1 MKVSLG
7 FFGIT
12 RSLKHTIESI
22 NNNILDVLKLN
33 NIEYDI
39 YLHTYYLNSYSNK
52 RHNEIVN
59 TTDIDNA
66 EYKLLNADYIE
77 IDHQDT
83 IKEKIN
89 LSSYRTHPDPW
100 YSDYNSVDN
109 FILGQYSK
117 LRLTNMIEKSKI
129 NYDYILFIRPD
140 CLYLDK
146 LPIDFFNL
154 VNDNSIIIPN
164 FHLFGTIPFNDRFC
178 ISNMKTYKIYGHVF
192 NSLLEISKKKPLH
205 SETIIGERMHNH
217 NLNVI
222 KIKFNFARI
231 RFNGF
236 CVDKFD

>member
-1 MKVSLG
+1 MKISLG

-52 RHNEIVN
+52 RNNEIVN
-59 TTDIDNA
+59 TTDIDNS

-89 LSSYRTHPDPW
+89 LSSYRTHRDPW

-129 NYDYILFIRPD
+129 NYDYILFMRPD

-154 VNDNSIIIPN
+154 VNDNSIVIPN

-178 ISNMKTYKIYGHVF
+178 ISNMKTYKIYGDVF
-192 NSLLEISKKKPLH
+192 NSLLEISKKQPLH
-205 SETIIGERMHNH
+205 SETILGERMHNH

-231 RFNGF
+231 RFNGL
-236 CVDKFD
+236 CVDKFE

>member
-1 MKVSLG
+1 MKICLG

-59 TTDIDNA
+59 TTDIDNS

-83 IKEKIN
+83 IKKKIN

-129 NYDYILFIRPD
+129 NYDYILFMRPD

-192 NSLLEISKKKPLH
+192 NSLLEISKKQPLH
-205 SETIIGERMHNH
+205 SETILGERMHNH

-231 RFNGF
+231 RFNGL